1 SSKRRMSPFS
11 IPVRSAHS
19 LGRLTLRVDVPT
31 FWTFRLSTDMNL
43 GLAVSRIISKYI
55 FSRPGGPAATS
66 PRQPLWGRAVWPGRA
81 ARRARGGAHPP
92 RAGPGL
98 RAAALRSPRPR
109 RVPRL
114 ARPRGGPPRR
124 GPLQLARRAAP
135 SRPSGR
141 APARDARRRRAR
153 RRSRPRG
160 EPRLRRDAGARA
172 ATPRRPARRHRLA
185 RHAGRGRRAPARRAG
200 RGRERHRAGAL
211 GPRGGARRPRGGRHP
226 LRRGRR
232 DADAS
237 PRRARQRPRR
247 ARQPLGG
254 RSLVRPPPRDR
265 PAQRHRPRAR
275 GRRRRAARRRPLGPR
290 ARARR
295 GRAGRLVDGAPGGPH
310 APGREGRPR
319 RAPHRDVVRA
329 LLAGRRRRLA
339 PGRPRRARR
348 AVRRRA
354 LPPARGPVG
363 RGGPRGGP
371 RRLRPAPEEARRVM
385 TLGAILLLAAAL
397 LAGAAL
403 AAPGRWRLLLARA
416 HATAVLLAFAVM
428 LVAFLAGDLGYAYVW
443 DHTRQDY
450 ALPYKLAGLWG
461 GEEGTL
467 LLWNAAVAA
476 FLVLVLRKEGA
487 LHRRAAGFLLAMGGA
502 LALVN
507 LLAGAFDAT
516 DPAKLALA
524 PQGRGLADVL
534 LTPLM
539 VIHPPVQFVGYALMA
554 VPAAYALAGWWG
566 PERDDRSW
574 AGPAFRWARVAWL
587 FATLGLG
594 LGALWAY
601 YVLSFGGYWAWDP
614 VETSNLLPWLALTAF
629 LHAGKGLTQRGDHP
643 VAAPLLAFG
652 AHALTLFAT
661 FATRSGLWVSVH
673 AFTDPTNRFEPDAG
687 LRLLAILGASPES
700 RLLLGLLT
708 ATVLS
713 GMALFALRHARGWG
727 LRLHAALLLALA
739 GAAALDPAFVWGLAL
754 QAGSLAPFGLAILAA
769 LLLGAPP
776 VAVFLRADESRR
788 KLALDQRTLLSIA
801 VALLA
806 IGLAVAL
813 LLDVQVVNGP
823 DRRLFD
829 ERAPVLVLPVI
840 AALTLVLSVGPLG
853 KRGATLLAGAGFL
866 GGVAGFLLFPQA
878 RVLALAAPPLAA
890 ALAAALLKLAHVQG
904 PAGGAR
910 LKAAG
915 LLSGIASLLGLAL
928 WGNPPTWVSG
938 LAIPEGLSLA
948 LGFVGVA
955 LSALGLAG
963 AFVAWRGRAY

>member
-1 SSKRRMSPFS
+1 M
-11 IPVRSAHS
+11 
-19 LGRLTLRVDVPT
+19 
-31 FWTFRLSTDMNL
+31 
-43 GLAVSRIISKYI
+43 
-55 FSRPGGPAATS
+55 
-66 PRQPLWGRAVWPGRA
+66 
-81 ARRARGGAHPP
+81 
-92 RAGPGL
+92 
-98 RAAALRSPRPR
+98 
-109 RVPRL
+109 
-114 ARPRGGPPRR
+114 
-124 GPLQLARRAAP
+124 
-135 SRPSGR
+135 
-141 APARDARRRRAR
+141 
-153 RRSRPRG
+153 
-160 EPRLRRDAGARA
+160 
-172 ATPRRPARRHRLA
+172 
-185 RHAGRGRRAPARRAG
+185 
-200 RGRERHRAGAL
+200 
-211 GPRGGARRPRGGRHP
+211 
-226 LRRGRR
+226 
-232 DADAS
+232 
-237 PRRARQRPRR
+237 
-247 ARQPLGG
+247 
-254 RSLVRPPPRDR
+254 
-265 PAQRHRPRAR
+265 
-275 GRRRRAARRRPLGPR
+275 
-290 ARARR
+290 
-295 GRAGRLVDGAPGGPH
+295 
-310 APGREGRPR
+310 
-319 RAPHRDVVRA
+319 
-329 LLAGRRRRLA
+329 
-339 PGRPRRARR
+339 
-348 AVRRRA
+348 
-354 LPPARGPVG
+354 
-363 RGGPRGGP
+363 
-371 RRLRPAPEEARRVM
+371 M

-963 AFVAWRGRAY
+963 AFVAWRGRAYPLALAGSLASALTLGYGVGLAMGLAAAALVVAERRRFEPPRWRSLGARLRETGVYALHLALLLGLLGYAASTYSQDRQVFAAEPMDARVGAGGHAFALAAAQTRTDASGGLASVEVPIQVDSGGAIPLSFSWSGNHYAGDLHVRRALLEDVYVTPLAFHTSAGWVGANSAGTEAPAGAVDAVSFSVSVLPMVGLVWAGLWGMLLGMLLVLVGARLEGRGRRVPVAQPEEPLARAAER